1 MQNNRFREKA
11 HMIPAFL
18 IENAD
23 FPNFM
28 GLFGKKGNE
37 AICEF
42 PFDGCSIEHI
52 ISARKKLEK
61 KIKVFSPIVDAL
73 LPSY

>member
-1 MQNNRFREKA
+1 MQNNRFWEKGA
-11 HMIPAFL
+11 HMITAFL

-23 FPNFM
+23 FPKFM

-52 ISARKKLEK
+52 ISARKSLK
-61 KIKVFSPIVDAL
+61 K
-73 LPSY
+73 